1 VPELLINNQPLKA
14 DMRPLA
20 GTGAGAVLCAGAQ
33 AGSLAG
39 NVVHTPA
46 LPRLR
51 WAAADRKS
59 GVYMGVGYQP
69 TSRTQFEH
77 TTLIDPV
84 APGGLGPHP
93 VREPEPV

>member
-1 VPELLINNQPLKA
+1 MLINIQRPMA
-14 DMRPLA
+14 ATRPLA
-20 GTGAGAVLCAGAQ
+20 GSGAGAFLCAGAQ

-39 NVVHTPA
+39 KEVHTRA

-51 WAAADRKS
+51 RAAASATS
-59 GVYMGVGYQP
+59 GSAYAGVRYQP

-93 VREPEPV
+93 VREPVPV

>member
-1 VPELLINNQPLKA
+1 MLINIQPLMA
-14 DMRPLA
+14 ATRPLA
-20 GTGAGAVLCAGAQ
+20 GSGAGAVLCAGAQ

-39 NVVHTPA
+39 KEVDTRA

-51 WAAADRKS
+51 RAAASANS
-59 GVYMGVGYQP
+59 GASAGVRYQP

-93 VREPEPV
+93 VREPVPV